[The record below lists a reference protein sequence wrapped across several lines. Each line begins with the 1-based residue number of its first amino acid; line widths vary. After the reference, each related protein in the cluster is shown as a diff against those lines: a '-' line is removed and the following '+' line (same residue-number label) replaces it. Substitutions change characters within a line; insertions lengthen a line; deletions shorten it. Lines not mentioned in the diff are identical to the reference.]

1 MFDKLSR
8 DLVILAPELIMA
20 RKKLFISYS
29 HRDLRWF
36 ERVREQ
42 LAVLEYEG
50 LIDAF
55 EDTRIGAGEDWYAR
69 LDQEMVEAQIA
80 LLLISA
86 SFLTSAFIRKEEIP
100 QLFDRHGA
108 AGMVL
113 YPLLIRDCPWQEV
126 SWLARLQM
134 RPREARP
141 IASMG
146 AATLDKCLADVARE
160 IASIVRAGSK
170 ATTTPESA
178 PVVGTTHE
186 QGTGGPVAGPF
197 SAEEFSDKDVNDVVR
212 HLRRL
217 HEQKRTEFLD
227 EPDLLP
233 ELDLLFNRKTFRFE
247 ELRRCPEQRWADRLD
262 SAYQTLKVLQA
273 YMRNVRGIV
282 PAKYPI
288 YRDLVMAVDK
298 YCMQMGALLFE
309 SSVDYNKIEEHIG
322 KNTFKA
328 QLPKEI
334 LFPVG
339 VDKQPVIPDPINDT
353 IEPHRLRA
361 VELMDQLVAK

>member
-1 MFDKLSR
+1 
-8 DLVILAPELIMA
+8 MA
-20 RKKLFISYS
+20 REKLFISYS
-29 HRDLRWF
+29 HRDVRWF

-42 LAVLEYEG
+42 LAVLEHEG

-55 EDTRIGAGEDWYAR
+55 EDTRIGVGEDWYAH
-69 LDQEMVEAQIA
+69 LHQEMLQAQIA

-86 SFLTSAFIRKEEIP
+86 SFLTSVFIRKEEIP
-100 QLFDRHGA
+100 QLFERHEA
-108 AGMVL
+108 AGMRL
-113 YPLLIRDCPWQEV
+113 YPLLVRDCPWQEV

-134 RPREARP
+134 RPRKARP
-141 IASMG
+141 LASMG

-160 IASIVRAGSK
+160 IASIVKAG
-170 ATTTPESA
+170 ARPTTPPEPA
-178 PVVGTTHE
+178 PVVEVSHK
-186 QGTGGPVAGPF
+186 QGGRGAALGPLT
-197 SAEEFSDKDVNDVVR
+197 AEDFSDKDVNDVVL
-212 HLRRL
+212 HLRRI
-217 HEQKRTEFLD
+217 HEQKQTDFLA
-227 EPDLLP
+227 EADLLP
-233 ELDLLFNRKTFRFE
+233 ELDLLFNRKTFRTE

-273 YMRNVRGIV
+273 YMRNVSGII

-288 YRDLVMAVDK
+288 YRDLVAAVDK

-309 SSVDYNKIEEHIG
+309 PSVDYNQIEEHIG

-328 QLPKEI
+328 QLPKAI
-334 LFPVG
+334 PFPVG
-339 VDKQPVIPDPINDT
+339 PDKQPVIPDAINDT

>member
-1 MFDKLSR
+1 
-8 DLVILAPELIMA
+8 MA
-20 RKKLFISYS
+20 REKLFISYS
-29 HRDLRWF
+29 HRDVRWF

-42 LAVLEYEG
+42 LAVLEHEG

-55 EDTRIGAGEDWYAR
+55 EDTRIGVGEDWYAH
-69 LDQEMVEAQIA
+69 LHQEMLQAQIA

-86 SFLTSAFIRKEEIP
+86 SFLTSVFIRKEEIP
-100 QLFDRHGA
+100 QLFERHEA
-108 AGMVL
+108 AGMML
-113 YPLLIRDCPWQEV
+113 YPLLVRDCPWQEV

-141 IASMG
+141 LASMG

-170 ATTTPESA
+170 GTTTLPVPA
-178 PVVGTTHE
+178 P
-186 QGTGGPVAGPF
+186 GPF
-197 SAEEFSDKDVNDVVR
+197 STEEFSDKDVNDVVL

-217 HEQKRTEFLD
+217 HEQKRTDLLAEA
-227 EPDLLP
+227 DLLP

-247 ELRRCPEQRWADRLD
+247 ELRRCPEQRWSDRLD

-282 PAKYPI
+282 PGKYPI
-288 YRDLVMAVDK
+288 YRDLVSAVDK

-309 SSVDYNKIEEHIG
+309 PSVDYNQIEQHIG

-334 LFPVG
+334 VFPVG
-339 VDKQPVIPDPINDT
+339 PDKQPLIPDAINDT

>member
-1 MFDKLSR
+1 MT
-8 DLVILAPELIMA
+8 

-29 HRDLRWF
+29 HRDVRWF

-42 LAVLEYEG
+42 LAVLEQEG
-50 LIDAF
+50 LIDPF

-69 LDQEMVEAQIA
+69 LDQEMLEAQIA

-86 SFLTSAFIRKEEIP
+86 SFLTSAFIRRKEIP
-100 QLFDRHGA
+100 QLFGQHEA
-108 AGMVL
+108 EGMVL
-113 YPLLIRDCPWQEV
+113 YPLLVRDCPWQEV

-134 RPREARP
+134 RPRDARP

-146 AATLDKCLADVARE
+146 TATLDKCLADVARE
-160 IASIVRAGSK
+160 IASIVRAGSTVK
-170 ATTTPESA
+170 TPPQSA
-178 PVVGTTHE
+178 PTIGALHE
-186 QGTGGPVAGPF
+186 QRTGEPPTGPF
-197 SAEEFSDKDVNDVVR
+197 GTDEFSDKDVNDVVL

-217 HEQKRTEFLD
+217 HKGKRTEFLD

-262 SAYQTLKVLQA
+262 SAYQTLKVLQG
-273 YMRNVRGIV
+273 YVRNVRGTM
-282 PAKYPI
+282 PAKYST

-309 SSVDYNKIEEHIG
+309 SGVDYNQIEEHVG
-322 KNTFKA
+322 KSTFKA
-328 QLPKEI
+328 HLPNEENVYSGRILIEENLLRRPNLGRKENSGTKRSI
-334 LFPVG
+334 GWL
-339 VDKQPVIPDPINDT
+339 
-353 IEPHRLRA
+353 LR
-361 VELMDQLVAK
+361 D